1 MRAMMKNKIVKARG
15 IISEIYELN
24 TENMEIVE
32 SLMREGELMDM
43 YGGEL
48 GEMLETLKEN
58 SEKIHSLL

>member
-1 MRAMMKNKIVKARG
+1 MKNKIVKARG

-24 TENMEIVE
+24 AENMEIIE

-43 YGGEL
+43 FDGEL
-48 GEMLETLKEN
+48 GELLETLREN

>member
-1 MRAMMKNKIVKARG
+1 MMKNKIVKARG

-24 TENMEIVE
+24 AENMEIVE

-43 YGGEL
+43 FGGEL

>member
-1 MRAMMKNKIVKARG
+1 MKNKIVKARG

-24 TENMEIVE
+24 AENMEIVE
-32 SLMREGELMDM
+32 SLMRENELMDM
-43 YGGEL
+43 FGGEL

>member
-1 MRAMMKNKIVKARG
+1 MKDKIVKARG

-24 TENMEIVE
+24 AENMEIVE

-43 YGGEL
+43 FGGEL

-58 SEKIHSLL
+58 SEKIHNLL

>member
-1 MRAMMKNKIVKARG
+1 MKNKIVKARG

-24 TENMEIVE
+24 TENMEIIE

-43 YGGEL
+43 FDGEL
-48 GEMLETLKEN
+48 GEILETLKEN

>member
-1 MRAMMKNKIVKARG
+1 MKNKIVKARG

-24 TENMEIVE
+24 AENMEIVE
-32 SLMREGELMDM
+32 SLMHENELMDM
-43 YGGEL
+43 FGGEL

>member
-1 MRAMMKNKIVKARG
+1 MMKNKIVKARG

-24 TENMEIVE
+24 AENMEIVE
-32 SLMREGELMDM
+32 SLMRENELMDM
-43 YGGEL
+43 FGGEL

>member
-1 MRAMMKNKIVKARG
+1 MKNKIVKARG

-24 TENMEIVE
+24 AENMEIVE
-32 SLMREGELMDM
+32 SLIREGELMDM